1 MGIIDGSLLRR
12 LICLCLW
19 CLLGGGVTVV
29 TAEDEKKVVHK
40 QLNQTPTWAVAAVCT
55 FFIVVSVLLEK
66 LLHKVGKVCSF
77 FSGFLLNLCTFVVC
91 VEFEGILEMGSV

>member
-66 LLHKVGKVCSF
+66 LLHKVGKVLWDRHKTALLDALEKIKAGENF
-77 FSGFLLNLCTFVVC
+77 F
-91 VEFEGILEMGSV
+91 